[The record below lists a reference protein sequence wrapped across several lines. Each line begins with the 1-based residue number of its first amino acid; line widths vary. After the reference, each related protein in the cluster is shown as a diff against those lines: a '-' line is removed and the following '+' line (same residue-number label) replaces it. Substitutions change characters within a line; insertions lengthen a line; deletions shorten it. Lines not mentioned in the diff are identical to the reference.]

1 MYRLLS
7 GKYYIEE
14 LYDAVIGGPIRWVSD
29 RIFLRLGDQLLIDG
43 TLNGMAT
50 FARRTAGGLS
60 RVQTGNLHLYAL
72 LVLAGVV
79 AVLLWSWGHV

>member
-1 MYRLLS
+1 
-7 GKYYIEE
+7 
-14 LYDAVIGGPIRWVSD
+14 
-29 RIFLRLGDQLLIDG
+29 
-43 TLNGMAT
+43 MAT
-50 FARRTAGGLS
+50 LARRTAGGLS